1 MRYRLR
7 KLLIPNGPPIGL
19 TALALVAVLVLIA
32 ILAWRFFLYA
42 MSALGFVL
50 ILASGRI
57 VKSS

>member
-42 MSALGFVL
+42 MIFESFTHDPNIYVPPP
-50 ILASGRI
+50 
-57 VKSS
+57 